1 MSMKPVIIAS
11 NDTAKKAVAAAG
23 GVVSIILS
31 PYACIAVVPS
41 SFDATSLALGSSA
54 FVSDEEV
61 NLAVEWFE
69 NASDIL
75 QDAWTQLESTTVEK
89 IERALP
95 LSKSGKVGVSIVTV
109 SGEQDQHQLSE
120 DNLSD
125 ITAQIWSS
133 LLSLSY
139 SYPAQKL
146 VFEIVNRNVTIQP
159 STQVANVGKTKWPS
173 PVPFQ
178 DKLYCFF
185 QGNTYN
191 QKRLRYVTY
200 DPTTGEWS
208 KPTTVANVTVTE
220 GPCAVVFND
229 KLYVFHND
237 QTSRHEVWFSVFDG
251 SSWVPDARI
260 PNTRITGGPSAVVY
274 DGKLYV
280 FHQGYTE
287 NDNELW

>member
-1 MSMKPVIIAS
+1 MKSVIIAS

-23 GVVSIILS
+23 GVVSINLS
-31 PYACIAVVPS
+31 SSVCIAVVPS
-41 SFDATSLALGSSA
+41 SFNATSLALGSSI
-54 FVSDEEV
+54 FVADEDV
-61 NLAVEWFE
+61 NLAVEWLE
-69 NASDIL
+69 NTTDIL

-109 SGEQDQHQLSE
+109 SGEQDQHQFSHADLV
-120 DNLSD
+120 DLTIQ
-125 ITAQIWSS
+125 ITSA
-133 LLSLSY
+133 LFSLSC
-139 SYPAQKL
+139 SYPTNNLAFGY
-146 VFEIVNRNVTIQP
+146 VHHNVTIEP
-159 STQVANVGKTKWPS
+159 STQVPDVGLTAWPS
-173 PVPFQ
+173 AVPFQ

-185 QGNTYN
+185 QGNNFN
-191 QKRLRYVTY
+191 QKKLRYVTY

-229 KLYVFHND
+229 KLYVFHNGHS
-237 QTSRHEVWFSVFDG
+237 SRHEVWFTVFDG

-260 PNTRITGGPSAVVY
+260 PNTRITGGPSAVVHN
-274 DGKLYV
+274 GKLYV
-280 FHQGYTE
+280 FHEGYTG